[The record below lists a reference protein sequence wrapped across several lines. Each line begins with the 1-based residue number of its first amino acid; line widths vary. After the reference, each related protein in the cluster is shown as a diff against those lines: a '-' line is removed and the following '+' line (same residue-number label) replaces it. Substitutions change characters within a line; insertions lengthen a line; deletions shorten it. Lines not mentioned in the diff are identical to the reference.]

1 MIEKAQICL
10 CDLRMSLN
18 VSYLKNFIYTAYAH
32 LHFLGRNLNSAEN
45 PGNRFEKGIAKCPQ
59 AKSEYLS

>member
-1 MIEKAQICL
+1 MPVRFAHVVECL
-10 CDLRMSLN
+10 ILKKLHLR
-18 VSYLKNFIYTAYAH
+18 
-32 LHFLGRNLNSAEN
+32 FLRHNLNSAEN